1 MNGTKPKRKYL
12 RWALI
17 SVMLIL
23 IAVVLEFSVSNYR
36 TLFIDTDSYQTD
48 INGLV
53 DTKDG
58 SLAIKKG
65 KSTSYKIKE
74 LPNKIYALRINSV
87 SLGEEPFLEPVKVTV
102 SAYDAKK
109 SNTLTTVQ
117 TFYIAPG
124 ISESSST
131 TVWLDFEP
139 AGGSGMT
146 LTFNDPYFDADIT
159 EVTINPSGSPIS
171 FNFIRFAIFAL
182 ILFLVTAIKM
192 FGLGKIIFDHK
203 NIYHMAA
210 ILGIVIISI
219 VIATSFTSTVGGS
232 FESVPYPLENKVSA
246 YNPYVQQA
254 DAFIKGQLNIDH
266 PVSEKLLELENPY
279 DYDARKGVSYLYDRA
294 MYDGNYYSYFGI
306 APILNLYLPSYALT
320 GALPGEGTVT
330 LFYTLT
336 ATLFAAL
343 FLIVYVVLYK
353 RRIPIL
359 MLIGALLALP
369 WVSNIL
375 LISRGYN
382 RFYYTAIIAGMAYLA
397 AFLFFMITA
406 VNAKGKIMRPCL
418 FALAGLSYAML
429 FLSRLN
435 MALLAAFV
443 VIPVVIFCVIL
454 RRPALDVADLPV
466 ASPKE
471 KERPT
476 FVKKSLPVIVDLA
489 CLGFFVVV
497 ALVFTFWYNNARFGS
512 PFEFGTRYQLTISD
526 VSRNKLSLG
535 ALPNAVYHYFF
546 QPLGI
551 SAQFPNFSFL
561 YSKLNTYGS
570 YVYVDANF
578 GLFAIPLMF
587 ALFLAVPLLRSKK
600 KTAFAKALAISLLL
614 GCLVVSWMNFC
625 LGGVIFRYTSDMT
638 LLCAL
643 GALMLLFS
651 FNDRAYE
658 HGNGVVGVSRMVT
671 YALILISVYVCLC
684 LCLQINGNLADYPAE
699 SFVRIREFF
708 GN

>member
-1 MNGTKPKRKYL
+1 MNGIKPKCKYL

-17 SVMLIL
+17 SVALIL

-48 INGLV
+48 LGGLADTDNGAL
-53 DTKDG
+53 TI
-58 SLAIKKG
+58 SKG
-65 KSTSYKIKE
+65 KSTSYTIKNV
-74 LPNKIYALRINSV
+74 PNKIYALRIGSASPQNR
-87 SLGEEPFLEPVKVTV
+87 PFFEPVEITV
-102 SAYDAKK
+102 SAYDVKK
-109 SNTLTTVQ
+109 SRTLTTVQ
-117 TFYIAPG
+117 RFYIAPDS
-124 ISESSST
+124 SEPSAK
-131 TVWLDFEP
+131 TVWMDFEP
-139 AGGSGMT
+139 TPNSEIT
-146 LTFNDPYFDADIT
+146 LTFEEPYGDVAIT
-159 EVTINPSGSPIS
+159 ELTINPSEGLIS
-171 FNFIRFAIFAL
+171 FNFVRFAVFAL
-182 ILFLVTAIKM
+182 ILLLFAAIKL
-192 FGLGKIIFDHK
+192 FRLGNIIFNYKNSHHK
-203 NIYHMAA
+203 VT
-210 ILGIVIISI
+210 ILATIILSLIVVNCF
-219 VIATSFTSTVGGS
+219 VINVGGS
-232 FESVPYPLENKVSA
+232 FDSVPYPLENKVSA
-246 YNPYVQQA
+246 YNPYVQQT
-254 DAFIKGQLNIDH
+254 DAFIKGQLNIDY
-266 PVSEKLLELENPY
+266 PVSEKLLSLENPY

-306 APILNLYLPSYALT
+306 APILNFYLPSYALT

-330 LFYTLT
+330 IFYAVT
-336 ATLFAAL
+336 ATLFASL
-343 FLIVYVVLYK
+343 FIIAYVILYK
-353 RRIPIL
+353 RRIPLL

-369 WVSNIL
+369 WISNIL

-429 FLSRLN
+429 FLARLN
-435 MALLAAFV
+435 MALLAAFI

-454 RRPALDVADLPV
+454 RRPALDVADVPES
-466 ASPKE
+466 AKE
-471 KERPT
+471 PT
-476 FVKKSLPVIVDLA
+476 SFKKRALPVITDLA

-497 ALVFTFWYNNARFGS
+497 ALVFTFWYNDARFGS

-526 VSRNKLSLG
+526 VSKNKLSLG
-535 ALPNAVYHYFF
+535 ALPEAIYHYFL

-551 SAQFPNFSFL
+551 SSQFPHFSFL
-561 YSKLNTYGS
+561 YSKLGTYGS

-587 ALFLAVPLLRSKK
+587 ALLLTVPLIRSKK

-643 GALMLLFS
+643 GALVLLFS
-651 FNDRAYE
+651 FNDRVYE
-658 HGNGVVGVSRMVT
+658 HSDGVISVSRTAT
-671 YALILISVYVCLC
+671 YALILVSVYVCLC
-684 LCLQINGNLADYPAE
+684 LCLQINGNLADYPADF
-699 SFVRIREFF
+699 FVRIREFF